1 VLLLHG
7 IDGLIHAPAGAA
19 MTIGNFDGLHLGHRA
34 AIDACRR
41 HRDEN
46 GSPVVVVTFE
56 PHPLTVLR
64 PSAVPPRLT
73 PASLKEELIESLGV
87 DAYVVLAPE
96 PGVLN
101 LTAEDF
107 WKILRDQT
115 RPRILVE
122 GMNFNFGKGRGGN
135 VRNLAEW
142 CAGSEVRFQLIEPI
156 SVAMLDL
163 KLAPVSSSL
172 VRWLLSNGRVR
183 DAAICLG
190 RPYRL
195 RGPVVSGFQ
204 RGRKLGTPT
213 ANLQCNDQLIPADGI
228 YAGRCIVDSRSY
240 PAAVSIGDMPTF
252 GGNVRQIEAHLLD
265 FEGDLY
271 GQSLDLDLIDWL
283 REQTKFSSA
292 DALKAQIEQDII
304 ETRRRIDLDPAQPIV
319 AV

>member
-1 VLLLHG
+1 MLLLHG
-7 IDGLIHAPAGAA
+7 IDGLLHAPRGAA

-34 AIDACRR
+34 AIEACRS
-41 HRDEN
+41 HREQT
-46 GSPVVVVTFE
+46 GAPVVVVTFE

-73 PASLKEELIESLGV
+73 PASLKQELIEALGV

-96 PGVLN
+96 PAVLN
-101 LTAEDF
+101 LTSEDF
-107 WKILRDQT
+107 WKILRDQA
-115 RPRILVE
+115 RPAFLVE

-135 VRNLAEW
+135 VRKLAQW
-142 CAGSEVRFQLIEPI
+142 CAGSDVKFQLIEPI

-195 RGPVVSGFQ
+195 RGSVVGGFQ

-213 ANLQCNDQLIPADGI
+213 ANLQCDDQLVPADGI
-228 YAGRCIVDSRSY
+228 YAGRCRVNDHTY
-240 PAAVSIGDMPTF
+240 AAAVSIGDMPTF
-252 GGNVRQIEAHLLD
+252 GGGVRQIEAHLLD
-265 FEGDLY
+265 FEADLY
-271 GQSLDLDLIDWL
+271 GQTLDLDLLDWL
-283 REQTKFSSA
+283 REQIKFSSA

-304 ETRRRIDLDPAQPIV
+304 ETRRRIDMDPAKAIV